1 MCYNAFILK
10 KKEGCMA
17 RYKKNEFLQNLLIP
31 ISLQEQIMAGS
42 LEEAIQTLVDKRM
55 DMSIFDGK
63 YINDEMGRRAYDPR
77 ILPKVVLLGY
87 SRGLVSSRKIEQA
100 CKENVVFMA
109 LSCGQYPDHSTIA
122 SFVSDMKDEIVPLFC
137 NVLLICEEMKL
148 LGGTL
153 FALDGCKLP
162 GNASKKWSGSMDD
175 LKRKRAK
182 IEGKV
187 KELLAQQE
195 KEDRTQG
202 DEPPDPD
209 SRPKRK
215 KQIEKLNR
223 QAERIEA
230 FLKGNDK
237 RVGAKGKEIKSNIT
251 DNESS
256 KMLTSHGTIQGYN
269 GQALVDEK
277 NQVVIHAHAFGNGQ
291 DHAHVPPMLDGAK
304 RNMELIG
311 HSREYFKGKI
321 LTADTNYHSNENMK
335 KCALE
340 GVDAYFPDLYFRA
353 RDPRFAGRERHG
365 QKKRTR
371 FALDDFQYDKEGN
384 RYICPN
390 GSMLRMHMKRHS
402 ANNTAYRVYKARE
415 EDCRECPIK
424 GRCIYGNGR
433 GPKTLMVPLGAD
445 GINLSKLMVEKIKSE
460 RGRKIYPRRIA
471 IIEPVFANLRTHK
484 HLDRFTLR
492 GKAKVNIQWML
503 YCMVHNIEKI
513 AHARAA

>member
-1 MCYNAFILK
+1 
-10 KKEGCMA
+10 MA
-17 RYKKNEFLQNLLIP
+17 RYKKNEFSQNLLIP
-31 ISLQEQIMAGS
+31 ISLQEQIMPGS
-42 LEEAIQTLVDKRM
+42 LEEAIQTLVDERM
-55 DMSIFDGK
+55 DMSLFDGK
-63 YINDEMGRRAYDPR
+63 YVNDEMGRRAYDSR
-77 ILPKVVLLGY
+77 ILLKVVLLGY
-87 SRGLVSSRKIEQA
+87 SRGLVSSRKIERA
-100 CKENVVFMA
+100 CRENVVFLA

-122 SFVSDMKDEIVPLFC
+122 AFVSSMKDEIVPLFC

-175 LKRKRAK
+175 LKRKRDK

-187 KELLAQQE
+187 KELLVQQE
-195 KEDRTQG
+195 KEDRG
-202 DEPPDPD
+202 EGVGPLDPD
-209 SRPKRK
+209 SGPKRK
-215 KQIEKLNR
+215 KHIEKLTK

-230 FLKGNDK
+230 FLKENDK
-237 RVGAKGKEIKSNIT
+237 RIGTKGKELKSNIT

-277 NQVVIHAHAFGNGQ
+277 NQVIIHAEAFGNGQ
-291 DHAHVPPMLDGAK
+291 DNGHVLPMIDGAK
-304 RNMELIG
+304 DNMVSIG
-311 HSREYFKGKI
+311 HDQDYFKDKI
-321 LTADTNYHSNENMK
+321 LTADSNYHSKDNLQ
-335 KCALE
+335 KCIDE
-340 GVDAYFPDLYFRA
+340 GVDAYIPDNGFRA
-353 RDPRFAGRERHG
+353 RDSRFAGRERHG

-371 FALDDFQYDKEGN
+371 FALDDFQYDEEWN

-390 GSMLRMHMKRHS
+390 GSVLRMHMKRHT

-415 EDCRECPIK
+415 EDCSDCPIK

-445 GINLSKLMVEKIKSE
+445 GINLSKLMVEKIESE
-460 RGRKIYPRRIA
+460 QGRKIYPRRIA
-471 IIEPVFANLRTHK
+471 IVEPVFANLRTHK

-492 GKAKVNIQWML
+492 GKTKVNIQWML

-513 AHARAA
+513 ARARAA